1 MLKTPPL
8 GPTSRTNPNLKDYV
22 ENLYTSKDYHKLYEL
37 ANSSFLKTRIRTCR
51 FRDKRFQRTLLFPA
65 IIDIFYCDYNQIPLH
80 INSKDKSPDI
90 IEIVK
95 DIARWRLSIHK

>member
-1 MLKTPPL
+1 MKQPSLCPTP
-8 GPTSRTNPNLKDYV
+8 RTDPNLKGYV
-22 ENLYTSKDYHKLYEL
+22 ENLYTKKDYQKLYEL

-51 FRDKRFQRTLLFPA
+51 FRDKRFQRTLLFPD
-65 IIDIFYCDYNQIPLH
+65 IKNIFYCDYNQIPLH

-90 IEIVK
+90 IEIIK